1 MTAEWEEKL
10 LRIEK
15 GEYAPELFMQEISE
29 MVQELVSTYEPVR
42 DPNVLLPSHTVAGRC
57 PHCGAEVIE
66 TAKGWECMGKECR
79 FMIWKDNAFFK
90 SIGARMTGEMAEKL
104 ISTGE
109 VRVERCV
116 SRKSGKEYP
125 AIISLDLGPDGSVR
139 YKMRFPDRKKKEGGT
154 A

>member
-1 MTAEWEEKL
+1 
-10 LRIEK
+10 
-15 GEYAPELFMQEISE
+15 MQEIGE

-66 TAKGWECMGKECR
+66 TTKGWECMGKECR

-109 VRVERCV
+109 VRVDRCV
-116 SRKSGKEYP
+116 SRKSGREYP
-125 AIISLDLGPDGSVR
+125 AIISLNLGQDGTVR
-139 YKMRFPDRKKKEGGT
+139 YKMRFPDRKKKGGGT